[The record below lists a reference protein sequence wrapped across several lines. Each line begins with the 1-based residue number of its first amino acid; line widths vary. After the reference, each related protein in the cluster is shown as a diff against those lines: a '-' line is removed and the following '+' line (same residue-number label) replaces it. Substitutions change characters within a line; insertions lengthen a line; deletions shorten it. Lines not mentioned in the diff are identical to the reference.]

1 MKQDGNPGLT
11 PKLRFPEFQDVSEWE
26 ETCLGEI
33 AEIKLG
39 KMLDREKHTTGRL
52 LPYLNNISLR
62 WNEVDTSNLPQMYF
76 NDEELERFGLKAGD
90 VVVCE
95 GGEPGRAAVWDG
107 RLPDLKF
114 QKAIHRVRFTVPFEP
129 RFLVLYLEAI
139 AGTTEFERLFTGAG
153 IRHLTRETF
162 ARLKVPL
169 VSLSEQ
175 QLIAACLSSLDD
187 LVAAQIQKLNALKTR
202 KKGLMQQLFPSEGET
217 QPRRRFPEFRNSQ
230 EWEERKAGTL
240 FANRTEEGETGLPIY
255 SVTMNDGLIQR
266 SSLDRD
272 FDDIAEPAGNKKAYA
287 GDIAYNMMRMWQ
299 GALGVAVTDCM
310 VSPAY
315 VVLSPRKGICSDF
328 FGYLLKLPKY
338 LQLLTSNS
346 QGLTKDRLRLYYK
359 DFATITLPFPDIS
372 EQMKI
377 AQFLSSLD
385 EMIAAQD
392 RKLDALKKHKK
403 GLMQK
408 LFPSPEEVEA

>member
-1 MKQDGNPGLT
+1 MKQDGKPRLT
-11 PKLRFPEFQDVSEWE
+11 PKLRFPEFQDVPEWE

-76 NDEELERFGLKAGD
+76 NDEELDRFGLKADD

-107 RLPDLKF
+107 RLPNLKF

-139 AGTTEFERLFTGAG
+139 AGTAEFERLFTGAG

-169 VSLSEQ
+169 VSLNEQ
-175 QLIAACLSSLDD
+175 QLIAACLSSLED
-187 LVAAQIQKLNALKTR
+187 LVTAQIQKLNALTTL

-217 QPRRRFPEFRNSQ
+217 QPRLRFPEFRNAR

-255 SVTMNDGLIQR
+255 SVTMNDGMVQR
-266 SSLDRD
+266 SSLDRE
-272 FDDIAEPAGNKKAYA
+272 FDDIADPAGNKKANA

-299 GALGVAVTDCM
+299 GALGIAVEDCM

-315 VVLSPRKGICSDF
+315 VVLSPRKGVLSRF

-359 DFATITLPFPDIS
+359 DFATIPLPFPDIS
-372 EQMKI
+372 EQTKI
-377 AQFLSSLD
+377 AECLSSID

-392 RKLDALKKHKK
+392 GKLDALKKHKK
-403 GLMQK
+403 GLIQQ
-408 LFPSPEEVEA
+408 LFPSHEDGL